1 MNEAVFSVLSW
12 INSWTGSWGWAMVVF
27 TILIRLVLTPLDLK
41 SRAGMR
47 KSMKLQPKQQE
58 LQKKYAND
66 KEKLNQKMAELYKKE
81 GVNPLSSCLP
91 LLLTWPI
98 LIIVFSAMRTA
109 ANREILGQVTQILN
123 QEAPTMETFLWI
135 RNLWMP
141 DSLFSSAW
149 PDLNTLMQIPA
160 DLWQNWFASFGEEL
174 PALLQGLGLTAES
187 FSAGNLQATV
197 RAIQT
202 AMAEGNAAYASGLS
216 ANSGWTFNLLITS
229 LTVVKDYN
237 GYMILPVLSAVT
249 QIMMTK
255 VTGSGQTSQGA
266 NDQAAATGKM
276 MTWFF
281 PIFSLVICFSYSSA
295 FALYWVMGNLVM
307 MVQTL
312 VINKVLDS
320 REAKEKEAA
329 AAGKGTVSLK

>member
-1 MNEAVFSVLSW
+1 MNEALFNFLAW

-27 TILIRLVLTPLDLK
+27 TVLIRLALTPLDLK

-47 KSMKLQPKQQE
+47 KTQQIQPRLAE

-66 KEKLNQKMAELYKKE
+66 KEKLNQKTAELYKKE
-81 GVNPLSSCLP
+81 GVNPMSSCLP

-109 ANREILGQVTQILN
+109 ANREILDQVTQILN
-123 QEAPTMETFLWI
+123 NETPTMETFLWI

-141 DSLFSSAW
+141 DSLFSPAW
-149 PDLNTLMQIPA
+149 PDLNTLRQIPA
-160 DLWQNWFASFGEEL
+160 DLWQQWFAGFGENVPL
-174 PALLQGLGLTAES
+174 LLQELGLTADS
-187 FSAGNLQATV
+187 FSNANLTAT
-197 RAIQT
+197 IQSIQS
-202 AMAEGNAAYASGLS
+202 AMASGNAAYADALS
-216 ANSGWTFNLLITS
+216 ANGGWTFNLIFTS
-229 LTVVKDYN
+229 LTVMKEYN
-237 GYMILPVLSAVT
+237 GYMLLPILSAAT
-249 QIMMTK
+249 QILMTK
-255 VTGSGQTSQGA
+255 MTGTQQPQAQGA

-295 FALYWVMGNLVM
+295 FALYWVMGNVVM

-312 VINKVLDS
+312 VINKILDS
-320 REAKEKEAA
+320 REQKASVVGE
-329 AAGKGTVSLK
+329 GTVK